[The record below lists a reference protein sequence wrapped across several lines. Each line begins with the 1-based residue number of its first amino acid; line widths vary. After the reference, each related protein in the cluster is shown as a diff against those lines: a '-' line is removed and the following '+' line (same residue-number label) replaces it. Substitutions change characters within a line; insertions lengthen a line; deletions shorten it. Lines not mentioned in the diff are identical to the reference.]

1 MKRNLSG
8 VAKYFIIFSIQFII
22 TVCLLEI
29 GLRMLEPYNHNLR
42 VLLYNPNSLGEY
54 EQINTLEA
62 LLNTR
67 PRGFKAYVKNRIG
80 FILNSRSFSTKEYSG
95 GKPQGYYRILA
106 IGDSFTA
113 GSGGVPHS
121 QHWAVLLEK
130 YLKSTVS
137 DKIDVIKLGV
147 GGVGPRF
154 ELRLWQLEGKKLE
167 ADLVVLAFCIGNDFT
182 DEQGND
188 TPNSWFH
195 SFTESS
201 YMVRLVY
208 NLYRLRGVSRSAE
221 IMMSDQTDSNQR
233 GGYETQGYIYDPNQ
247 ATFVRPTFLNVVSSR
262 MAITHKASHALFAA
276 KFANLKPVL
285 SLFRDSVISSN
296 AKFVVMMI
304 PDEYQVYPSLL
315 EEAAHHL
322 KRKANDYNV
331 SLPQTQLSQFFQENN
346 IEYLDLLPSFIQQ
359 GKSKTLYRLQNTHWN
374 IEGNQLAAT
383 ILTEYLTK
391 FVEPYN

>member
-1 MKRNLSG
+1 VNIIKLKTMKLNLSKI
-8 VAKYFIIFSIQFII
+8 AKYFIILSIQFII

-42 VLLYNPNSLGEY
+42 VLLYNPSSLGEY

-67 PRGFKAYVKNRIG
+67 LRGFKPYAKRVG
-80 FILNSRSFSTKEYSG
+80 FVLNSRSFRTKEYSAR
-95 GKPQGYYRILA
+95 KPQGYYRILA

-147 GGVGPRF
+147 GAVGPRF
-154 ELRLWQLEGKKLE
+154 ELRLWQLEGKRLE

-188 TPNSWFH
+188 MPNSLFH

-201 YMVRLVY
+201 
-208 NLYRLRGVSRSAE
+208 
-221 IMMSDQTDSNQR
+221 
-233 GGYETQGYIYDPNQ
+233 
-247 ATFVRPTFLNVVSSR
+247 
-262 MAITHKASHALFAA
+262 
-276 KFANLKPVL
+276 
-285 SLFRDSVISSN
+285 
-296 AKFVVMMI
+296 
-304 PDEYQVYPSLL
+304 
-315 EEAAHHL
+315 
-322 KRKANDYNV
+322 
-331 SLPQTQLSQFFQENN
+331 
-346 IEYLDLLPSFIQQ
+346 
-359 GKSKTLYRLQNTHWN
+359 
-374 IEGNQLAAT
+374 
-383 ILTEYLTK
+383 
-391 FVEPYN
+391 